1 MVKYGQY
8 TKGYG
13 NILTAGYGAM
23 FWSIAHQLL
32 GFMTKKLDPSKWDGK
47 CLHTFGIQTK

>member
-23 FWSIAHQLL
+23 FRGIAHQLHGL
-32 GFMTKKLDPSKWDGK
+32 MTSWIHRNGMGNV
-47 CLHTFGIQTK
+47 CNIFGIQTK